1 MIQFDPSQQRV
12 LAFEPTAH
20 ARVLG
25 AAGSGKTALLA
36 EAYAAALDRPGWVE
50 TDVLALAASR
60 AAAASL
66 RNAVETRLARPI
78 GGTPVR
84 TPAMPTMFISRKTT
98 IEPMPMAMTK
108 FTKLPQ
114 SRNRLAAR
122 K

>member
-84 TPAMPTMFISRKTT
+84 TPTSLAFAVLAQAAAAVGDSAP
-98 IEPMPMAMTK
+98 
-108 FTKLPQ
+108 
-114 SRNRLAAR
+114 RLLTGTVQDLSLIHI
-122 K
+122 